1 MSCDE
6 ASTTPVT
13 TEPRRSLRAL
23 WASPVTQVVALA
35 GLMALAACA
44 ADQAIERP
52 TPLLGEVPIEYPV
65 ELWDQDVEGETLL
78 RVLVSEEGAVGR
90 VEILHSSGYT
100 QLDSAAVRGARALRF
115 QPAMRNGRRIEVWA
129 TVPVSFSKK

>member
-1 MSCDE
+1 M
-6 ASTTPVT
+6 
-13 TEPRRSLRAL
+13 RAL
-23 WASPVTQVVALA
+23 WASPVSRVVAMA
-35 GLMALAACA
+35 GLVALLACA

-65 ELWDQDVEGETLL
+65 ELWDQNVEGETLL
-78 RVLVSEEGAVGR
+78 RVLVSEQGAVGR
-90 VEILHSSGYT
+90 VEILHSSGHT

>member
-13 TEPRRSLRAL
+13 TEPRRSLWAL

-52 TPLLGEVPIEYPV
+52 TPLLGEVPIDYPV

-90 VEILHSSGYT
+90 VEILHSSGHT

>member
-13 TEPRRSLRAL
+13 TESRRSMRAL
-23 WASPVTQVVALA
+23 WASPVSRVVAMA
-35 GLMALAACA
+35 GLVALLACA

-65 ELWDQDVEGETLL
+65 ELWDQNVEGETLL
-78 RVLVSEEGAVGR
+78 RVLVSEQGAVGR
-90 VEILHSSGYT
+90 VEILHSSGHT